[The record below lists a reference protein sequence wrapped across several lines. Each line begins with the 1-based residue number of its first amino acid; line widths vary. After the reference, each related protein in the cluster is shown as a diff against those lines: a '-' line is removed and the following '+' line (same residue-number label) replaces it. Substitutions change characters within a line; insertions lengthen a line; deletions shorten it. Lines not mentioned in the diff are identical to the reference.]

1 MDSDVTDMNT
11 LTVSPWH
18 LYSSHFQYILECLVL
33 KSPTSLYRPYF
44 NVKYFINFNI
54 VLQFSGSWFLTT
66 CILCLKYLWKHVVA
80 IPCFIFLFYTYHICY
95 NIREQVPS
103 PSLIQ
108 HCWSYIF
115 VAKTTFFKLSGFPV
129 IPLNTPRLVH
139 RKAMRFSSQN
149 PHQEIRSECRESFSL
164 SHESCTQ
171 VISPHLLAIWL
182 KPPWSK
188 CFKATFSREPVQK
201 TNFVVIEMVG

>member
-80 IPCFIFLFYTYHICY
+80 IPCFIFLFYTYHIFY

-103 PSLIQ
+103 PSL
-108 HCWSYIF
+108 CSF
-115 VAKTTFFKLSGFPV
+115 VLLSNIVGP
-129 IPLNTPRLVH
+129 T
-139 RKAMRFSSQN
+139 
-149 PHQEIRSECRESFSL
+149 SL
-164 SHESCTQ
+164 SQRLHFLS
-171 VISPHLLAIWL
+171 SLAFL
-182 KPPWSK
+182 
-188 CFKATFSREPVQK
+188 
-201 TNFVVIEMVG
+201 